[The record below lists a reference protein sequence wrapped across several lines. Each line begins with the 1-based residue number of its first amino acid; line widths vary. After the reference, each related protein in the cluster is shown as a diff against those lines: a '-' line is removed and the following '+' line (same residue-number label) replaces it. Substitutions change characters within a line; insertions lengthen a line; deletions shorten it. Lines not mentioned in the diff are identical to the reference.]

1 MNFDELINK
10 AISMAQSTGEI
21 RRKNALDVSNNNIDA
36 AKQIAETNANAKRYE
51 GDSHVTA
58 ANLRATSELGAAGIH
73 SEATKY
79 KADADLTGNTLRGVA
94 EVRAS
99 ENQLRGSTLTAN
111 ANLFRGQAELASGY
125 THEAAKQRGAFEVP
139 GPGATAADRARLD
152 ASNAQRLAIAE
163 QLESHPAVG
172 SLLRNTA
179 PSGQS
184 QGQGLRPGVFGVQD
198 RQPTP
203 VATNRVASGLPPST
217 PEGERLRAAARVS
230 PTMPAPAVSGV
241 GASANDPTR
250 LLAGSM
256 NKATPPPALP
266 KRKTDVD
273 TRDMKYF

>member
-10 AISMAQSTGEI
+10 AISLAQSTGET
-21 RRKNALDVSNNNIDA
+21 RRKNALDVSNKNIDA

-51 GDSHVTA
+51 GDSQVTA
-58 ANLRATSELGAAGIH
+58 ANLRATSTLGAAGIH
-73 SEATKY
+73 SDATKY
-79 KADADLTGNTLRGVA
+79 KADADLTGNSLRSA
-94 EVRAS
+94 AQLRAS
-99 ENQLRGSTLTAN
+99 ENSLRGSAITAD
-111 ANLFRGQAELASGY
+111 ANVFRGQAELASGY
-125 THEAAKQRGAFEVP
+125 TREAAKQRGAFEVP

-172 SLLRNTA
+172 SLLRDTA

-184 QGQGLRPGVFGVQD
+184 QGQGLRPDVFGVQD
-198 RQPTP
+198 KQPTP
-203 VATNRVASGLPPST
+203 VATHRLATGLPPST
-217 PEGERLRAAARVS
+217 PEGERLRAAAKVR
-230 PTMPAPAVSGV
+230 PTTPAPAVSGV
-241 GASANDPTR
+241 GASANDPSR